1 MKVEIKLDPSAT
13 ETTVI
18 ILTNKIDPQV
28 QALMKRISQEQPQ
41 VLAGF
46 RGDSVALLQPEEII
60 RIYAASGKVY
70 AATAQ
75 GEYTLR
81 LRLYELEERLDKGG
95 FVRISNSEIVNLH
108 RVKGFDLSFSG
119 TISVKLSDGT
129 TTFVSRRYV
138 SKIKQVLGL

>member
-1 MKVEIKLDPSAT
+1 MQVDIKLDPT
-13 ETTVI
+13 VKETKVI
-18 ILTNKIDPQV
+18 IVTNKMDQQV

-46 RGDSVALLQPEEII
+46 RGDSVALLQPEEVI

-70 AATAQ
+70 AATAL

-81 LRLYELEERLDKGG
+81 LRLYELEERLDKAT
-95 FVRISNSEIVNLH
+95 FVRISNSEIVNL
-108 RVKGFDLSFSG
+108 RKVKGFDLSFSG

-129 TTFVSRRYV
+129 STFASRRYV
-138 SKIKQVLGL
+138 SKIKNCLGL